1 MRLRSKLVAAA
12 ACVMA
17 VILPLG
23 ACSGSQSASR
33 DDGKMI
39 ISYYASEPQNPLIPG
54 DTNETGGGHVITM
67 LYAGL
72 VGYDKD
78 GNPVNEVAKSITP
91 HKDNTVFDIV
101 LNDDW
106 TFTDGTPVTAQ
117 SFTKAWS
124 YTANATNAQM
134 EASFFAPIKGYDK
147 LQSGN
152 EPSDEQLEGLKVVS
166 DYEFTVTLTAPSS
179 TFPVMLGGN
188 AFYPLPESFYAD
200 PDAYGSNPV
209 GNGPYKFVSWAHN
222 QDILVERNDSYHGA
236 FPAKNDGIDFVIYT
250 DIDTAY
256 SDVQAGNL
264 DLLDAIPSSSA
275 VTFQY
280 DPTVQAVNNP
290 GSVIQTFTFPSDMPH
305 FGNDEEGHL
314 RRQAVSMA
322 INRDTLC
329 KKILGGTATPAT
341 DFLSPVTPGYSTS
354 LQGADVLS
362 YNPDKARE
370 LWDEAN
376 AINPWNN
383 DTDVLKFSYNA
394 DNNAAKSLY
403 EAVAHFI
410 SNNLGINAT
419 TNPIATFSEFRKE
432 VTDRQ
437 LKTPFRTGWQ
447 PDYPAADNYLVQ
459 LYDSAA
465 ADGNGSN
472 DGDYKNPDFDAL
484 MDKAAQASSVDEAN
498 KYYQQGEELL
508 LKDLPAVPLYYANAA
523 MVSATGVNN
532 VETNWMNMPV
542 LQDVTKDVTK
552 E

>member
-152 EPSDEQLEGLKVVS
+152 EPSDEQLEGLKVIS

-209 GNGPYKFVSWAHN
+209 GNGPYKFVSWTHN

-305 FGNDEEGHL
+305 FGDDEEGHL
-314 RRQAVSMA
+314 RR
-322 INRDTLC
+322 
-329 KKILGGTATPAT
+329 
-341 DFLSPVTPGYSTS
+341 
-354 LQGADVLS
+354 
-362 YNPDKARE
+362 
-370 LWDEAN
+370 
-376 AINPWNN
+376 
-383 DTDVLKFSYNA
+383 
-394 DNNAAKSLY
+394 
-403 EAVAHFI
+403 
-410 SNNLGINAT
+410 
-419 TNPIATFSEFRKE
+419 
-432 VTDRQ
+432 
-437 LKTPFRTGWQ
+437 
-447 PDYPAADNYLVQ
+447 
-459 LYDSAA
+459 
-465 ADGNGSN
+465 
-472 DGDYKNPDFDAL
+472 
-484 MDKAAQASSVDEAN
+484 
-498 KYYQQGEELL
+498 
-508 LKDLPAVPLYYANAA
+508 
-523 MVSATGVNN
+523 
-532 VETNWMNMPV
+532 
-542 LQDVTKDVTK
+542 
-552 E
+552 